1 MIVERQDETEAFL
14 RDRLRPATVIGT
26 HISTVVLGETTVFKL
41 KRAVRLPYLDF
52 STPALRLAACRHELA
67 LNRRTAP
74 ALYRAVRQVTRAAG
88 GGLDLDG
95 DGPLVDGVVEMAR
108 FQDDALL
115 ATRVDRGLTG
125 PAEIEALA
133 RGLAAF
139 QATLAPVPDS
149 GSQRMAAVLAVN
161 AAGFAASGVLAA
173 ADAAASA
180 TVFDAALARLAPVF
194 DARAAEGFV
203 RLGHGDLTLRNIAVI
218 DGVPTPFD
226 ALEFDDALATTDVA
240 YDVAFPIMDLWHH
253 GRPDLASVL
262 ANRWVDATGD
272 VGAAGL
278 LPFCMAVRAAV
289 RSHVAGALAADGG
302 AAAVAAR
309 AEALAYVAT
318 ARACLAPAM
327 PRLVAIGG
335 LSGSGKSTAAAGL
348 APSLGPPP
356 GARVLSS
363 DRIRKQMFGVAP
375 TDRLPAAAYAPAVSE
390 QVYGAMREA
399 AAAVLAQGMP
409 VVVDAVFDRPQDR
422 AAIAETATKA
432 GVAFAGFW
440 LSAPVAALHDRIR
453 QRRGDPSDATGEV
466 LDAQLA
472 RADGAPDWAPVDTQA
487 GRDAALAALVAA
499 IPSVVAD
506 VSWRS

>member
-14 RDRLRPATVIGT
+14 KDQLRPATVIGT
-26 HISTVVLGETTVFKL
+26 HISTVVLGEATVFKL

-74 ALYRAVRQVTRAAG
+74 ALYRAVRQVTRTAD
-88 GGLDLDG
+88 GGLALDG
-95 DGPLVDGVVEMAR
+95 DGPLVDSVVEMAR

-115 ATRVDRGLTG
+115 ATRVDRGMSD
-125 PAEIEALA
+125 AVEIEALA
-133 RGLAAF
+133 RVLAAF
-139 QATLAPVPDS
+139 QATLPPAPGS

-173 ADAAASA
+173 ADAAALA
-180 TVFDAALARLAPVF
+180 AAFDDAFARLAPIL
-194 DARAAEGFV
+194 DARAAAGLV

-240 YDVAFPIMDLWHH
+240 YEVAFPIMDLWHH

-262 ANRWVDATGD
+262 ANRWIDATGD
-272 VGAAGL
+272 EGAAGL

-289 RSHVAGALAADGG
+289 RGHVAGALAADGG
-302 AAAVAAR
+302 AAAAAAR

-318 ARACLAPAM
+318 ARACLAPSV
-327 PRLVAIGG
+327 PRLVAVGG

-348 APSLGPPP
+348 APSLGVPP

-375 TDRLPAAAYAPAVSE
+375 TERLPATAYAPAVSE
-390 QVYGAMREA
+390 RVYGAMRET
-399 AAAVLAQGMP
+399 AAAVLAQGRSA
-409 VVVDAVFDRPQDR
+409 VVDAVFDRPPDR
-422 AAIAETATKA
+422 LAIEAVA
-432 GVAFAGFW
+432 GVAGRPFSGFW
-440 LSAPVAALHDRIR
+440 LSAPAATLRRRIED
-453 QRRGDPSDATGEV
+453 RRGDPSDATAAV
-466 LDAQLA
+466 LDAQIA
-472 RADGAPDWAPVDTQA
+472 RADGAPGWTPIDTRSGPQA
-487 GRDAALAALVAA
+487 SLAAMRAA
-499 IPSVVAD
+499 IPVA
-506 VSWRS
+506 S

>member
-14 RDRLRPATVIGT
+14 KDRLRPATVIGT
-26 HISTVVLGETTVFKL
+26 HISTVVLGEATVFKL
-41 KRAVRLPYLDF
+41 KRAVKLPYLDF

-74 ALYRAVRQVTRAAG
+74 ALYRAVRRVTRAAD

-95 DGPLVDGVVEMAR
+95 DGALVDCVVEMAR
-108 FQDDALL
+108 FPDDALL
-115 ATRVDRGLTG
+115 ATRVDRGFTG

-133 RGLAAF
+133 RVLAAF
-139 QATLAPVPDS
+139 QATLPPVPGS

-173 ADAAASA
+173 ADAAALGA
-180 TVFDAALARLAPVF
+180 AFDADFARLTPVL
-194 DARAAEGFV
+194 DDRAAAGFV

-218 DGVPTPFD
+218 DGIPTPFD
-226 ALEFDDALATTDVA
+226 ALEFDDSLATTDVA

-262 ANRWVDATGD
+262 ANRWIDATGD
-272 VGAAGL
+272 EGALGL

-289 RSHVAGALAADGG
+289 RGHVAGALAADGG
-302 AAAVAAR
+302 ATAAAAR

-318 ARACLAPAM
+318 ARACLAPSA

-348 APSLGPPP
+348 APSLGTPP
-356 GARVLSS
+356 GGRVLSS

-375 TDRLPAAAYAPAVSE
+375 TDRLPAAAYEPAVSE
-390 QVYGAMREA
+390 RVYRAMRDA
-399 AAAVLAQGMP
+399 AAVVLAQGRP
-409 VVVDAVFDRPQDR
+409 AVVDAVFDRPQDR
-422 AAIAETATKA
+422 AAIAGVATKA
-432 GVAFAGFW
+432 GVPFAGFW
-440 LSAPVAALHDRIR
+440 LSAPAAALHDRIR
-453 QRRGDPSDATGEV
+453 LRRGDPSDATGAV
-466 LDAQLA
+466 LEGQLA
-472 RADGAPDWAPVDTQA
+472 RADGAPDWAPIDTQGGPEA
-487 GRDAALAALVAA
+487 ALVAILAALAAT
-499 IPSVVAD
+499 S
-506 VSWRS
+506 